1 LKKSSLFLDAH
12 ILREKSKIRQKHQ
25 IAIHIP
31 HSPCL
36 INSPVGVETAVE
48 VPEVV
53 DASLHPN
60 QPGVAQLV
68 EELDAVELAEELAV
82 WLAVE
87 LTDELDVGLAVES
100 AVELAVCALLFAG
113 VSDVVVT
120 IGSGAALGDVIVV
133 VRVNVVG
140 SLHPN
145 QPGVLHDV
153 VVIVLVIVVVG
164 VGVCDVVVVVSS

>member
-1 LKKSSLFLDAH
+1 
-12 ILREKSKIRQKHQ
+12 
-25 IAIHIP
+25 
-31 HSPCL
+31 
-36 INSPVGVETAVE
+36 VETAVE

-60 QPGVAQLV
+60 HPGVAQLV
-68 EELDAVELAEELAV
+68 EELDAVELAEELAEELAV

-87 LTDELDVGLAVES
+87 LTGKLAVGLAVER
-100 AVELAVCALLFAG
+100 AVELAVCAPLVAR

-145 QPGVLHDV
+145 QPGVLHEV

-164 VGVCDVVVVVSS
+164 VCDLVVVVSS